1 MACLQICFYTAG
13 VLENME
19 QVTEMNAAT
28 TERSKPLRQSGAVS
42 KPLRRPAEAAVASA
56 VDEDDAV
63 DGGEEKIDD
72 SVDTEADGVT
82 EGTNAVI
89 KIAETNFWKL

>member
-1 MACLQICFYTAG
+1 
-13 VLENME
+13 ME

-42 KPLRRPAEAAVASA
+42 KPLRRPAEAAA
-56 VDEDDAV
+56 AV

-89 KIAETNFWKL
+89 NF

>member
-1 MACLQICFYTAG
+1 
-13 VLENME
+13 ME
-19 QVTEMNAAT
+19 HVTEMNAAT
-28 TERSKPLRQSGAVS
+28 TERSKPLRQSGTVS
-42 KPLRRPAEAAVASA
+42 KPLRRPSEAAAASA
-56 VDEDDAV
+56 IDNDDAV

-89 KIAETNFWKL
+89 ENAKT